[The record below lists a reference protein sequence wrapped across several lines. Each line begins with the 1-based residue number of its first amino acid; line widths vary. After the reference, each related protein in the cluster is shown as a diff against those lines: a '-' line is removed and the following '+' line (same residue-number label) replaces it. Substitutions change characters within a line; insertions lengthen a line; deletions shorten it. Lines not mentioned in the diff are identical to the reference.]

1 MGLDVGIDLTLVEGA
16 TVDCTE
22 LAGYLFE
29 SPVSAIGVIGAATQM
44 QQDQFRRLF
53 LAITWRNNPHLF

>member
-22 LAGYLFE
+22 LAGYLLE
-29 SPVSAIGVIGAATQM
+29 SPVSAIGVIGAATHM

-53 LAITWRNNPHLF
+53 YWP